1 MVEKRFT
8 PSGRWIKDN
17 YIDKLRNIDFN
28 TITDR
33 NLCCDLLNQL
43 EDEKKMNGKIATKYF
58 EENEQLKKNRFI
70 CLDCEHSGYTEIGC
84 LCEKKDCWIDYKI
97 ECEDYEELE

>member
-1 MVEKRFT
+1 MTEKRFT

-17 YIDKLRNIDFN
+17 YIDKLLNIDFN

-58 EENEQLKKNRFI
+58 EENEQLKKELNEFKQ
-70 CLDCEHSGYTEIGC
+70 LDIP
-84 LCEKKDCWIDYKI
+84 IDKI
-97 ECEDYEELE
+97 EDTVRDGRGRTVGVYYND

>member
-1 MVEKRFT
+1 MTEKRFT

-17 YIDKLRNIDFN
+17 YIDKLLNIDFN

-58 EENEQLKKNRFI
+58 EENEQLKKELKSFRPLYFKSE
-70 CLDCEHSGYTEIGC
+70 DGC
-84 LCEKKDCWIDYKI
+84 VTLYEKVI
-97 ECEDYEELE
+97 E